1 MDGIAAV
8 GTARV
13 VEVDGIEGRYFLIAL
28 LMAEQVVVSDL
39 REVGK
44 FVVVDILGISFF
56 DLLFDKLIYNGVA
69 FAGTGRTQYDGRAER
84 IYDID
89 PAAVSTFVIVEARGQ
104 IYRIVV
110 SKQAR
115 FLHETFVFVVENIV
129 HQTVFQK
136 ARHPH
141 PAHQKADISG

>member
-69 FAGTGRTQYDGRAER
+69 LPEPGV
-84 IYDID
+84 
-89 PAAVSTFVIVEARGQ
+89 PSTMVARNGFTILIQ
-104 IYRIVV
+104 PP
-110 SKQAR
+110 
-115 FLHETFVFVVENIV
+115 
-129 HQTVFQK
+129 FQ
-136 ARHPH
+136 HLL
-141 PAHQKADISG
+141 